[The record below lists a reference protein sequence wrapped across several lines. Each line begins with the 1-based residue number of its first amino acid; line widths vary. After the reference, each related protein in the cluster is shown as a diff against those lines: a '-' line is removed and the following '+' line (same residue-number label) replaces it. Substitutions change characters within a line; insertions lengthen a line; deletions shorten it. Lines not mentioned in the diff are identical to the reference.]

1 MSLTVNP
8 NSDHYLQQDQQGT
21 LQKYRKQEKKQRREN
36 VQRRKEREILGT
48 SKMTDSEEIWYFK
61 VRNKVRMICTFEL
74 F

>member
-1 MSLTVNP
+1 MTIIYNKINRGL
-8 NSDHYLQQDQQGT
+8 
-21 LQKYRKQEKKQRREN
+21 YRNTESRKKKQRREN